1 MIDWT
6 FDDPR
11 GSMDVIGE
19 LFPNAS
25 IGGLA
30 LLDALRK
37 IDRSARR
44 IAHNSKRY
52 SEARMDKRLGE
63 LKGYLRGILG
73 TADYERLGVEI
84 WPRIKSGTIMIPQE
98 NMPEKDGIWFAEFID
113 RDYNQWFL
121 LV

>member
-37 IDRSARR
+37 IDRAARR

-52 SEARMDKRLGE
+52 SEERMDKKLNE
-63 LKGYLRGILG
+63 LKGYLRGLLG
-73 TADYERLGVEI
+73 EQDYERLGVTI
-84 WPRIKSGTIMIPQE
+84 RPRIKSSTIMMPQD
-98 NMPEKDGIWFAEFID
+98 NMPEKDQLFFSEFID
-113 RDYNQWFL
+113 SDCEQWFL